1 MKIFN
6 KTNTSNT
13 GDLEILKSFLL
24 ISSQNVKDTPISLQ
38 ISEIP
43 IKSEQPIHNHKPT
56 QCYFI
61 IHGQGL
67 MIIENEKQKVKEGDA
82 IYIPSNKNHGIV
94 NIGNQPLEYLT
105 ANSPAFDEDYENRLW
120 PKKP

>member
-6 KTNTSNT
+6 KVNTSNT

-24 ISSQNVKDTPISLQ
+24 IGSQNVKNTSISLQ

-56 QCYFI
+56 QCYYI
-61 IHGQGL
+61 ICGQGL
-67 MIIENEKQKVKEGDA
+67 MIVEDEKQKVKGGDA
-82 IYIPSNKNHGIV
+82 IYVPSNKNHGII

-105 ANSPAFDEDYENRLW
+105 VNSPAFDEDYEKKFW